1 MILVGFL
8 EGSQEPIELL
18 WRVFRERTRIRVQ
31 REGVS
36 NDQLKGLDRTDVL
49 QETYGAAVE
58 PVWGVRGLRQVKEE
72 GIRRVVVVE
81 CFT

>member
-1 MILVGFL
+1 MLPTYHYMTRDIVSPYLGQRTTFDFDVAN
-8 EGSQEPIELL
+8 PAP
-18 WRVFRERTRIRVQ
+18 RVFRERTRIRVQ

-58 PVWGVRGLRQVKEE
+58 PVWGVRGLRHVK
-72 GIRRVVVVE
+72 
-81 CFT
+81 